1 MLDFLPTLLV
11 GGLYLIVM
19 TTGLGLLTHLQ
30 MGLTRTANFG
40 VVGFWGFGL
49 YVFGV
54 SYARIDWPFGDPWQF
69 FVATAFATLAAGLAG
84 LLIAWI
90 IADLD
95 VDGALV
101 GTLGFAGIVFIL
113 ATTLEITEGARGL
126 RGIRFPFD
134 AGNSS
139 SDEFVW
145 LLATTAVVIGIFL
158 YARWVHR
165 SPFGRLLIAIGGNE
179 PLARS
184 LGKSTTRAKLL
195 LFGTTSALMGLL
207 GAMQAV
213 MFRFVAPFQITV
225 TVTLAVLTAMI
236 LGGTARVWGPVI
248 GTVII
253 VGFFDVFF
261 QFYIDVPSS
270 WAPQAVPVGRE
281 AIFGLVLMLVL
292 LFRPRG
298 ILGEMNRSKLMRRLH
313 DFN

>member
-11 GGLYLIVM
+11 GGLYVVVM
-19 TTGLGLLTHLQ
+19 TSGLGLLTHLQ
-30 MGLTRTANFG
+30 MGLTRMANFG

-54 SYARIDWPFGDPWQF
+54 SYTQIEWPFGDPFQF
-69 FVATAFATLAAGLAG
+69 LAATALATIAAGLAG
-84 LLIAWI
+84 LLISWI

-101 GTLGFAGIVFIL
+101 GTLGFAGIVLIL

-145 LLATTAVVIGIFL
+145 LLVTTAVVIGIFF

-165 SPFGRLLIAIGGNE
+165 SPYGRLLIAIGSNE

-195 LFGTTSALMGLL
+195 LFSTTSALMGLL

-225 TVTLAVLTAMI
+225 VVTLAVLTAMI

-248 GTVII
+248 GTLII
-253 VGFFDVFF
+253 VGFFDVFL
-261 QFYIDVPSS
+261 QFYVSVPAD
-270 WAPQAVPVGRE
+270 WPPQALPVGRE
-281 AIFGLVLMLVL
+281 AVFGLVLMLVL
-292 LFRPRG
+292 VFRPRG
-298 ILGEMNRSKLMRRLH
+298 ILGNMNRPKMMRKLH
-313 DFN
+313 DF